1 MRQFKVQV
9 VYALPP
15 QVKGKVERPYCRISL
30 DRHSIKVPTVEVRE
44 EADLYT
50 DQYNG
55 RISLLNDFY
64 GDESLD
70 DKSEQ
75 NECGDERLAQNSSAI
90 AILFPSAG

>member
-1 MRQFKVQV
+1 MRQFKVHV

-30 DRHSIKVPTVEVRE
+30 DRHSIKVPQVEVRE

-55 RISLLNDFY
+55 RISSLNDFY
-64 GDESLD
+64 RGESLD
-70 DKSEQ
+70 GKSEQ
-75 NECGDERLAQNSSAI
+75 NECGDKRLAQNSSAI
-90 AILFPSAG
+90 AILFLSAG